1 MTDLHRTQHGNSP
14 HSGPTFT
21 ASAGRAPNPL
31 DDTMQPK
38 PRVLFVDQTGQ
49 LGGAELCLYDLVA
62 RRNGDDRV
70 VLFQDG
76 PFRELLVEGGV
87 ATEVLPISSRAATLR
102 KDSGVAQKLSAV
114 RGMASLIQRVASRAR
129 EYDAIYANTPKA
141 FIVSAIAGKI
151 ARRPTIYHLHD
162 ILSTDH
168 FSGSNLR
175 LLTTFANRL
184 SKHVIANSEA
194 TAAAFADAGGDSR
207 KVTIVHNGFDI
218 TQFEVGD
225 SQARDTRGKLVA
237 SLNKENEI
245 NETEYN
251 KNSSLPITGNTPLVA
266 VFGRLSPWK
275 GQHIAIEAIAKT
287 PTAHLLLVG
296 DAMFGESEY
305 VEQLHIAAER
315 PETKGRV
322 HFLGF
327 RDEIATLMRAVD
339 IVVHCSTA
347 PEPFGRVVVEGLLS
361 KTPVIAA
368 NAGGAAEIVLHEQT
382 GLLTTPGDS
391 EALARSITRLL
402 SDPELARS
410 FADAGYQDA
419 AKRFRIEDRLRETDL
434 IIENTARRLSVA

>member
-1 MTDLHRTQHGNSP
+1 
-14 HSGPTFT
+14 
-21 ASAGRAPNPL
+21 
-31 DDTMQPK
+31 MQPK

-49 LGGAELCLYDLVA
+49 LGGAELCLYDLVT

-76 PFRELLVEGGV
+76 PFRELLAGGGV
-87 ATEVLPISSRAATLR
+87 SAEVLPISSRAATLR

-207 KVTIVHNGFDI
+207 KVTVIYNGLDISQFDVV
-218 TQFEVGD
+218 EDEGRL
-225 SQARDTRGKLVA
+225 SRAHLVA
-237 SLNKENEI
+237 SLN
-245 NETEYN
+245 N
-251 KNSSLPITGNTPLVA
+251 KNNDNSSLPITGDTPLVA

-339 IVVHCSTA
+339 VVVHCSTA

-361 KTPVIAA
+361 QTPVIAA
-368 NAGGAAEIVLHEQT
+368 NAGGAAEIVRHEQT

-391 EALARSITRLL
+391 DALARSITRLL
-402 SDPELARS
+402 SDPELARA

-434 IIENTARRLSVA
+434 VIENSARRLSVA

>member
-1 MTDLHRTQHGNSP
+1 MTDHHQTQHSNAP
-14 HSGPTFT
+14 RSGPTFT
-21 ASAGRAPNPL
+21 SFAGRKTNTL
-31 DDTMQPK
+31 DETMQPK

-49 LGGAELCLYDLVA
+49 LGGAELCLYDLVT

-76 PFRELLVEGGV
+76 PFRELLAGGGV
-87 ATEVLPISSRAATLR
+87 SAEVLPISSRAATLR

-194 TAAAFADAGGDSR
+194 TAAAFVDAGGDSR
-207 KVTIVHNGFDI
+207 KVTVIYNGFDI
-218 TQFEVGD
+218 SQFDVVED
-225 SQARDTRGKLVA
+225 EARLSRAHLVA
-237 SLNKENEI
+237 SLN
-245 NETEYN
+245 N
-251 KNSSLPITGNTPLVA
+251 KNNDNSSLPITGDTPLVA

-339 IVVHCSTA
+339 VVVHCSTA

-361 KTPVIAA
+361 QTPVIAA
-368 NAGGAAEIVLHEQT
+368 NAGGAAEIVRHEQT

-391 EALARSITRLL
+391 DALARSITRLL

-434 IIENTARRLSVA
+434 VIENTARRLSVA